1 MTAAMALSE
10 SLPLL
15 ARTKP
20 YTLPIRVLQFGQG
33 NFLRGFVDW
42 QIDLLNERCA
52 MDLGV
57 VIVRPTSR
65 STAPLL
71 DTQGGCY
78 TTLLRGLDEEGALQ
92 TDVRVIQCVQ
102 RELDLAIHWQDYL
115 ALATNPDVRFVVSNT
130 TEAGI
135 AANTTDRYE
144 DQPPASFP
152 AKLTRW
158 LHARFMH
165 FLADPGKGLILLPT
179 ELIEA
184 NGTAL
189 RSAVLHYTALW
200 ALEAGFV
207 NWLNESCQFCSTLV
221 DRIVTGYPSAEA
233 DLLQQQW
240 GYRDPMMVAGERYH
254 YWAIE
259 APAWVAQELPLHRAG
274 LNVQWV
280 ADLAPIRLR
289 KVAILNGAHTL
300 LSALGLLAGVQTVGA
315 AMADDQLRAF
325 LQATLEQ
332 EILPTLPLVQDDLQ
346 AFTADVLLRFS
357 NPTITHALSAI
368 ALNQES
374 KFAARLLPQ
383 LLSFQRSTGS
393 IPARIVLVLVA
404 LAQASP
410 GTPSAAHYLARAD
423 VWGQDLNLI
432 DGMTKQLEVAMQAL
446 AHHGVRHA
454 MQVASQHTLKDAV

>member
-1 MTAAMALSE
+1 VTTAQ

-15 ARTKP
+15 ARSRP
-20 YTLPIRVLQFGQG
+20 YALPIRVLQFGQG

-65 STAPLL
+65 SKAPLL
-71 DTQGGCY
+71 DTQDDCY
-78 TTLLRGLDEEGALQ
+78 TTLLRGLDESGVLQ
-92 TDVRVIQCVQ
+92 TEVRAIQCVQ
-102 RELDLAIHWQDYL
+102 RELDLAQHWADYL
-115 ALATNPDVRFVVSNT
+115 ALANSPDVRFVVSNT

-135 AANTTDRYE
+135 VVNTTDRYA
-144 DQPPASFP
+144 DQPPVSFP

-158 LHARFMH
+158 LHTRFVH
-165 FLADPGKGLILLPT
+165 FSADPGKGVILLPT

-184 NGTAL
+184 NGPAL
-189 RSAVLHYTALW
+189 RNAVLHFAALW
-200 ALEAGFV
+200 QLEAEFV
-207 NWLNESCQFCSTLV
+207 DWLNGACHFCSTLV
-221 DRIVTGYPSAEA
+221 DRIVTGYPIAEA
-233 DLLQQQW
+233 ESLQAQW

-259 APAWVAQELPLHRAG
+259 APAWVAQELPLHSAG

-300 LSALGLLAGVQTVGA
+300 LSALGLLVGLQTVGA
-315 AMADDQLRAF
+315 AMADTQLRAF
-325 LQATLEQ
+325 LQEALEQ
-332 EILPTLPLVQDDLQ
+332 EIMPTLPFAQDDLQ
-346 AFTADVLLRFS
+346 VFADDVLLRFS
-357 NPTITHALSAI
+357 NPTISHALSAI

-374 KFAARLLPQ
+374 KFVARLLPQ
-383 LLSFQRSTGS
+383 LLSFQRSTGR
-393 IPARIVLVLVA
+393 IPSRIALALAA

-410 GTPSAAHYLARAD
+410 GAPSATDYLARAD
-423 VWGQDLNLI
+423 VWGQDLNAIAGL
-432 DGMTKQLEVAMQAL
+432 QEHLEASLQTL
-446 AHHGVRHA
+446 AQHGVRHA
-454 MQVASQHTLKDAV
+454 MQVASQHALKDSA